1 MPAMMRIWYDQE
13 GDLLEITFRDAKG
26 SPREIGDDVFERVDE
41 QGNLLGYTL
50 LNVTHH
56 ERQDWTIPLDLQRLQ
71 PSGM

>member
-1 MPAMMRIWYDQE
+1 MAAMMRIWYDQE

-56 ERQDWTIPLDLQRLQ
+56 EQQDWAIPLDLQRLQ